1 MRYSAI
7 RKGVL
12 SLLGHSFDKF
22 EFSNKIA
29 EHLEKMDE
37 ILARFPYQISLGAVE
52 ACLFLPTVYSQ
63 ILRKSTFQIEN
74 LLVLNVLSLYHPPS
88 SSPLLLGTIFAF
100 HSRRNQ
106 KTL

>member
-74 LLVLNVLSLYHPPS
+74 LLVLNVLSLYHH
-88 SSPLLLGTIFAF
+88 PLFFTIITWHDFCV
-100 HSRRNQ
+100 S
-106 KTL
+106 